1 MEKPKETTITIVVR
15 DGMVS
20 DTISNDPNLIVEIL
34 DMDGSDDYD
43 ELEKKEQILS
53 DLKEKI
59 ANGECWFI

>member
-1 MEKPKETTITIVVR
+1 
-15 DGMVS
+15 MVS